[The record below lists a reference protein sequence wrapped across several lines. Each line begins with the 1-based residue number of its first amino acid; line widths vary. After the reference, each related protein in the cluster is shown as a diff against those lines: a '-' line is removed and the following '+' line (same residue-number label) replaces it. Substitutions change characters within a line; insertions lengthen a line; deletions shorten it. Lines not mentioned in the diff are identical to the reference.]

1 MGVVNKLIRGYY
13 ADNGGLPTWNNNKA
27 LEEGRWKTP
36 FFFNNAHAHF
46 DWFKFERK
54 FYFQF
59 QIVIIRLCLNMYAG
73 YSLVLCR

>member
-36 FFFNNAHAHF
+36 FSLIMRMHILIGLNLNESFIFNFKSLLF
-46 DWFKFERK
+46 DF
-54 FYFQF
+54 
-59 QIVIIRLCLNMYAG
+59 V
-73 YSLVLCR
+73 